1 MTEGVGG
8 RFRDGVRVAGW
19 WVMCHVYDF
28 HPGSCVCSGA
38 SIHKAWTEGGKQTH
52 THTHTNRST
61 GRHTNNNKQ
70 YLTSFGGGKL
80 GLVLTSGCADNNP
93 LLSRLTI
100 PQRAADL
107 NPHFSPPPPP
117 ITLAWWRRRAEW
129 CVTPGPTPHRS
140 CQSSLLQS
148 TGGS

>member
-1 MTEGVGG
+1 MVLQG
-8 RFRDGVRVAGW
+8 
-19 WVMCHVYDF
+19 
-28 HPGSCVCSGA
+28 CVLMYIFCLYF
-38 SIHKAWTEGGKQTH
+38 TF

-100 PQRAADL
+100 PHRAADL

-117 ITLAWWRRRAEW
+117 PLPVGCSPRPLRRTA
-129 CVTPGPTPHRS
+129 
-140 CQSSLLQS
+140 
-148 TGGS
+148 